1 MSEQTKNKVVV
12 IAAVILL
19 LGFFVWCI
27 FKPADDVS
35 VSERRPLATM
45 PEVTFEDILSGEF
58 MEDFEEYTTD
68 QFPERE
74 FFRTVKALTSFYL
87 MGQKDV
93 EDVYVVDGYIEKLE
107 YPLDIDSLD
116 YAADRFLN
124 VYNKYLD
131 KESIDVYL
139 SIIPDKNYFMA
150 EQNGYPSMDYELMI
164 EHLTGEIKYMKYID
178 IFSSLELSDY
188 YYTDSHWRQESVG
201 EVVDKLGQEMG
212 FSVDGQYEINTLEK
226 PFYGVYHGQAALP
239 LPSEQLNYLTN
250 DIIDSYTV
258 FDYELNK
265 EGPVYD
271 MEKADSND
279 PYSMFLSGTKSL
291 LKITNSSVNTDKKLI
306 IFRDSFGSSIAPL
319 LAQGYSET
327 YVVDIRYIT
336 SDILGNFI
344 DFENSDVLFLYCATV
359 MNNSIMLK

>member
-1 MSEQTKNKVVV
+1 
-12 IAAVILL
+12 
-19 LGFFVWCI
+19 
-27 FKPADDVS
+27 
-35 VSERRPLATM
+35 
-45 PEVTFEDILSGEF
+45 
-58 MEDFEEYTTD
+58 
-68 QFPERE
+68 
-74 FFRTVKALTSFYL
+74 
-87 MGQKDV
+87 
-93 EDVYVVDGYIEKLE
+93 
-107 YPLDIDSLD
+107 
-116 YAADRFLN
+116 
-124 VYNKYLD
+124 
-131 KESIDVYL
+131 
-139 SIIPDKNYFMA
+139 
-150 EQNGYPSMDYELMI
+150 
-164 EHLTGEIKYMKYID
+164 
-178 IFSSLELSDY
+178 
-188 YYTDSHWRQESVG
+188 
-201 EVVDKLGQEMG
+201 
-212 FSVDGQYEINTLEK
+212 LEK